1 MKKSYVI
8 GINLINIITV
18 LTIIGVRYFYAKQ
31 EVDFLKSDSDRQ
43 EQLIVTNESSIDSL
57 STITKKLQKD
67 NDTQDKKFKT
77 LSKDLYDIVRWSKEY
92 EQKIQ
97 NLQDTL
103 ELMQLELLN
112 VEASTVPFLKEFG
125 TQDSYI
131 KVFGRT
137 GLRIKDNKVVQSE
150 TIADFEGELNL
161 GPPQIEKLDRYEF
174 QAIYPDNEFLNLKIK
189 GGKSEVIKIKPPR
202 NQISIG
208 PMLGVTYNQITGL
221 TEPIWGIGLTYN
233 LVKLWDWK

>member
-1 MKKSYVI
+1 MKRSTLL
-8 GINLINIITV
+8 GILLNVCFILSIFT
-18 LTIIGVRYFYAKQ
+18 VRYYYAKK
-31 EVDFLKSDSDRQ
+31 EMDFLVKDSTRQ
-43 EQLIVTNESSIDSL
+43 EQLIVANESSIDSL
-57 STITKKLQKD
+57 SAVTRRL
-67 NDTQDKKFKT
+67 
-77 LSKDLYDIVRWSKEY
+77 
-92 EQKIQ
+92 Q
-97 NLQDTL
+97 NLIDTVEAL
-103 ELMQLELLN
+103 QLELLSY
-112 VEASTVPFLKEFG
+112 ESSTVPFLQEFG
-125 TQDSYI
+125 NQDNYI

-137 GLRIKDNKVVQSE
+137 GLRIKDNKIVDAK

-233 LVKLWDWK
+233 LIKVWDWK